1 MIKKIP
7 IFHRGFPTGTDSES
21 TFAITVVEPKN
32 LNGYKLVVD
41 VQGLKKTFSGITA
54 NVPIQIT
61 YSAAQTKSMKAGL
74 TKVDV
79 HLVNPL
85 GGINQLEPA
94 YVMIDPEKIKYET
107 QGMLEGLN
115 FPRTGVKPTEA
126 YDAIAVLWHMLGGR
140 VDGGSSIVSGFISAL
155 VLSASLLFG
164 SSCSA
169 FPPPGTIPYGE
180 IQEND
185 LVVTNAAQAVTGDVE
200 FIRLLDGTYMRKENA
215 YTKSEVYT
223 KSETDELIGS
233 RRDKTDLKVYRRV
246 KDCWTW
252 KNWSN
257 PQEPLAKEAPDD
269 FLALANSP
277 GSVPIR
283 YERVAGA
290 WFGAVQ
296 FWPNGKVKYSQSEIP
311 PGGTGEFSTR
321 VNFAMYAYDETGTNE
336 LFRFGATAT
345 RTDPTNETIVAW
357 DGTRNEYIR
366 IATTDMVDGAI
377 RRQVAATTNGIRRID
392 GEARMLPPYLHVL
405 SFDDGYPADAE
416 WYFDQIDRLGYCS
429 SARRGDT
436 YVRNYDWR
444 YDESA
449 TFVIRMSAASNRFAS
464 VSIASVGTNLT
475 EAIVTSGAWSR
486 YYRCLPGHTLDGI
499 NEMGLVCNINV
510 VTTNGS
516 PWESHLDGDGRTL
529 NILGACRYL
538 LDNYSCASN
547 AAAYVAAHAYVPV
560 SLQKLGDSIHLMVAD
575 EHETWIVEDGVAH
588 LLTPEIGAYMTN
600 FRRFNPNGT
609 TPAND
614 PYGAGFERAAILSDP
629 SHSLFDGLTNAWYT
643 HTYRRLPDDSFPWPT
658 EFAGMVDADGA
669 IPNTETN
676 RLQQWAKENVPDIP
690 MQRGLG
696 WWQTVHSTCY
706 DIPSRTMRVAVQE
719 KNDWYVFQIPSF
731 GGSVKPETVREIV
744 KPMIADATNAV
755 PRIVMGD
762 LEVRAD
768 LTAKVQS
775 GWTDQWEP
783 NQSVPYPLNVGDK
796 RYYGIA
802 FVDVGAIQGWYCM
815 ADEWDGEDWI
825 PLSDEHLS
833 FNRDA
838 TELTFPD
845 GTVTHRVPATRETKL
860 ATTNDIVSAI
870 ENKRDLDDRQW
881 GDRTFS
887 AWVLYSTDFPDS
899 TICWFDSLDEYLEA
913 YGIESEWEGP
923 GWYIN
928 KGVGPGF
935 TSHNPDPF
943 ALMVGDNEAC
953 FTRTETTDHLAIDSE
968 VDAKL
973 ARKSDEFTAWKYED
987 GYEVIPNDIT
997 YDEERNEWVLFFG
1010 SDYYRATGTPDD
1022 VRVHFIGHGDDFYI
1036 TRRRVLRTGDTVP
1049 RIVMDYS
1056 EVNADLTVNLWD
1068 GKLVWEPNHTQKPE
1082 NPMFLDNY
1090 YENPKFNESVGRF
1103 TCDWYVY
1110 HDDYFETVWEYQ
1122 SQVPMNGASENPHT
1136 EELYFP
1142 DGTQTRLVPVITK
1155 TKLATTNDVST
1166 AALALS
1172 KKRDLTEMCVY
1183 EPMNEHWVWTSDDA
1197 PDGWL
1202 EKANAYGAPKPYWS
1216 GSPEPYYWFIGHIG
1230 GYSITL
1236 PSGVHQP
1243 NATELEFNFSGNGI
1257 SFDAIATRRSATN
1270 TIPVVVDTIA
1280 PVSQLP
1286 PDKDIAAWKNS
1297 HETLMALSN
1306 SVYSIETS
1314 SATVIDVI
1322 NAIKAAFER
1331 GN

>member
-405 SFDDGYPADAE
+405 SFDDGYPDDAA

-464 VSIASVGTNLT
+464 VGIASVGTNLT

-575 EHETWIVEDGVAH
+575 ELETWIVEDGVAH
-588 LLTPEIGAYMTN
+588 LLTPDVGAYMTN
-600 FRRFNPNGT
+600 FRRFNPDGT
-609 TPAND
+609 TPAVD
-614 PYGAGFERAAILSDP
+614 PYGAGFERAALLADP
-629 SHSLFDGLTNAWYT
+629 SRPLLDGLTNAWYT
-643 HTYRRLPDDSFPWPT
+643 HTYRRRPDDSFPWPT

-669 IPNTETN
+669 IQNTETN

-744 KPMIADATNAV
+744 KPMIASATNAV
-755 PRIVMGD
+755 PRIVMGAS
-762 LEVRAD
+762 EIRAD
-768 LTAKVQS
+768 LTAKVVVR
-775 GWTDQWEP
+775 WTDQWEP
-783 NQSVPYPLNVGDK
+783 DHVGTSPYEDPESTEYWFGIHRTGDMWACVGLYRD
-796 RYYGIA
+796 
-802 FVDVGAIQGWYCM
+802 D
-815 ADEWDGEDWI
+815 DGEIHDDY
-825 PLSDEHLS
+825 SYMEGDF
-833 FNRDA
+833 FNPDA
-838 TELTFPD
+838 TELRFPD
-845 GTVTHRVPATRETKL
+845 GTPTRRVPATRETKL

-913 YGIESEWEGP
+913 YGIKSEWEGP

-943 ALMVGDNEAC
+943 ALMVGDNRAC
-953 FTRTETTDHLAIDSE
+953 FTRTETTDHLAIDSK

-973 ARKSDEFTAWKYED
+973 ARKSDEFTVWKYED

-997 YDEERNEWVLFFG
+997 YDEERNEWVLFWG

-1049 RIVMDYS
+1049 RIVMGKN
-1056 EVNADLTVNLWD
+1056 EVRADLDVTVHDGEEWRPRYIAWEDGYIGDPHYVRPDGSIEHYHQGWYVWKGYIGEDGKFIHESELYDGDAYDDPSIKTYVYWD
-1068 GKLVWEPNHTQKPE
+1068 G
-1082 NPMFLDNY
+1082 
-1090 YENPKFNESVGRF
+1090 
-1103 TCDWYVY
+1103 
-1110 HDDYFETVWEYQ
+1110 TVAYLT
-1122 SQVPMNGASENPHT
+1122 NLIH
-1136 EELYFP
+1136 
-1142 DGTQTRLVPVITK
+1142 K

-1172 KKRDLTEMCVY
+1172 K
-1183 EPMNEHWVWTSDDA
+1183 
-1197 PDGWL
+1197 
-1202 EKANAYGAPKPYWS
+1202 
-1216 GSPEPYYWFIGHIG
+1216 
-1230 GYSITL
+1230 
-1236 PSGVHQP
+1236 
-1243 NATELEFNFSGNGI
+1243 
-1257 SFDAIATRRSATN
+1257 
-1270 TIPVVVDTIA
+1270 
-1280 PVSQLP
+1280 
-1286 PDKDIAAWKNS
+1286 
-1297 HETLMALSN
+1297 TLMALSN